1 MIFFFMNIKDMFPES
16 KSITYNVKKC
26 SRIFVFNMGLDNQVM
41 YDTYTQVRGVFNYET
56 YEVYVTQNNA
66 NDFE

>member
-1 MIFFFMNIKDMFPES
+1 
-16 KSITYNVKKC
+16 
-26 SRIFVFNMGLDNQVM
+26 MGLDNQVM

-66 NDFE
+66 KDFE